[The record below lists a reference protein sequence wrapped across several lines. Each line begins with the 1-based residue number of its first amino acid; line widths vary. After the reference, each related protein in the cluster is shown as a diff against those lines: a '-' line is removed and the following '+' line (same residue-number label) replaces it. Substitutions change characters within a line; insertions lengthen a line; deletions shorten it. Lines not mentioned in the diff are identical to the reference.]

1 MSVKSWVHGGVQ
13 RINGLV
19 SRSDLPPRE
28 SAFDTPSAGHAA
40 GASGAVPRS
49 ASSEAVLAPSTPLGA
64 YAGLVAALRDELEH
78 FVASQ
83 VRLHLAIADHDRF
96 LLSALSVRCPD
107 GGAARQRLAEFMR
120 EFKPE
125 QIKRYLA
132 RDVIGALP
140 NAAAIDLSHFA
151 GLLDADASPATLEE
165 ATGGE
170 YRELLEA
177 LRGPQAKGAAR
188 PYEVAIVGRWV
199 ENDPARAPA
208 LAAQGLQNAVP
219 SKSRVQAPTPA
230 TPLAGQ
236 RCQFELEDADGR
248 RRIGLQAVPGRR
260 YIVGKGEGCD
270 IRVNGTFA
278 SRRHAELWLQDGR
291 WWAADAGSTN
301 GLRVEAADGRAAG
314 ALEAEGGARSGR
326 SRASGVAEAAQA
338 DADAPLPLRE
348 GARLV
353 LSARADGPPHEY
365 PWIALASAVS
375 DVNAG
380 SARITPIAQPASAQ
394 AAMPAMS
401 PTAATTPAL
410 SASPA
415 AASRL
420 TATPS
425 TPLTAIMV
433 ARPSVLF
440 NVTAELAS
448 GERSIGLHPGLLP
461 ASIGRSRNQS
471 LVIDREHQGVSGHHL
486 DIVELDEDGATVVV
500 HGDNGVLVDGVRHA
514 PGSRLRW
521 RVGVS
526 LMLGQALRDVP
537 SCRLALARVD
547 ADDAAQLLLLDD

>member
-28 SAFDTPSAGHAA
+28 PAFGTSPTSHGAGNAPA
-40 GASGAVPRS
+40 PRS
-49 ASSEAVLAPSTPLGA
+49 ASSEAVLAPAAPLGA

-78 FVASQ
+78 FVASH
-83 VRLHLAIADHDRF
+83 VRLHLAIADRDRF
-96 LLSALSVRCPD
+96 LLSALSVRCPE
-107 GGAARQRLAEFMR
+107 GGPTRQRLAEFMR

-132 RDVIGALP
+132 REVIGGLP

-151 GLLDADASPATLEE
+151 GLLDADAAPEALEE

-199 ENDPARAPA
+199 ENDLARAPA
-208 LAAQGLQNAVP
+208 TAWQGVQDAAP
-219 SKSRVQAPTPA
+219 SKSRLQAPTPA

-270 IRVNGTFA
+270 IRVNGTYA
-278 SRRHAELWLQDGR
+278 SRRHAEVWLQDGR

-301 GLRVEAADGRAAG
+301 GLRVETADGQAAS
-314 ALEAEGGARSGR
+314 ALKGEGRPDGEIQG
-326 SRASGVAEAAQA
+326 

-348 GARLV
+348 GSRLV
-353 LSARADGPPHEY
+353 LSARADGPPQEY
-365 PWIALASAVS
+365 PWIALAAAAT
-375 DVNAG
+375 AG
-380 SARITPIAQPASAQ
+380 RERITPIAQAALAPLPPSATV
-394 AAMPAMS
+394 AA
-401 PTAATTPAL
+401 TAA
-410 SASPA
+410 
-415 AASRL
+415 
-420 TATPS
+420 ATPS

-433 ARPSVLF
+433 ARPSVVF

-448 GERSIGLHPGLLP
+448 GARSLGLHPGLLP

-471 LVIDREHQGVSGHHL
+471 LVIDREHHGVSGHHL
-486 DIVELDEDGATVVV
+486 DIVEIDEDGATLVV
-500 HGDNGVLVDGVRHA
+500 HGDNGVQVDGVRHA

-521 RVGVS
+521 RAGES
-526 LMLGQALRDVP
+526 LMLGHALRDAP
-537 SCRLALARVD
+537 TCRLALARVD